1 MQPTSSTRAQRHSR
15 WAIWLTV
22 VTLGGLAL
30 RITYLLLSKNPRT
43 PGGDDFYF
51 HHGANLLV
59 DGRGFVDPIAL
70 LPAPTERPRRT
81 VECIRQELLAP
92 SSPAGVGEI
101 RRDPDF
107 ADVTVWVDG
116 RAHEPTQGQTISVL
130 FMAAAARSAR

>member
-1 MQPTSSTRAQRHSR
+1 MGDA
-15 WAIWLTV
+15 
-22 VTLGGLAL
+22 GLAEL
-30 RITYLLLSKNPRT
+30 GVPQARERGRALA
-43 PGGDDFYF
+43 G
-51 HHGANLLV
+51 V
-59 DGRGFVDPIAL
+59 VQDGEGIAL